1 MKAHTQS
8 TSLFESAKTY
18 IPGGVNSPV
27 RAFNSV
33 HSTPVYIEKSKGA
46 ILTDADGNEYIDFC
60 SSWGP
65 TILGHAPDTVVS
77 AIQEATE
84 NGITFGACTSKEV
97 ELASIIC
104 EQIPEIDMVRMVN
117 SGTEATM
124 TALRL
129 ARGFTKRDKIL
140 KFSGCY
146 HGHTDYLLVASGS
159 GLLTQSISS
168 SAGVT
173 QNAIKDM
180 LIAPYND
187 LEAVK
192 TIINE
197 FGDDLA
203 AIIVEPVAGNMGLIE
218 PSTGFLEALRD
229 LTIQCGALL
238 IFDEVITGF
247 RFAPTSFANTQDITP
262 DLTCLGKII
271 GGGLPIGAIG
281 GKKEI
286 MEHLAPLGDVYQAG
300 TLSGNPVALAAG
312 ITTLTQLVENPPYSH
327 IDALCKQLA
336 NGFNTIAKENN
347 YPVYCSHK
355 GSVFTIFFTS
365 QMVMKNI
372 QDVQTNCNL
381 EHFATWHN
389 MMLDKG
395 CYLSPSQFELNFI
408 SAAHTQEHI
417 QEFLTHAQTT
427 LQTIF
432 A

>member
-1 MKAHTQS
+1 MNRAHS
-8 TSLFESAKTY
+8 KSLFESANRY

-33 HSTPVYIEKSKGA
+33 NNTPVYIEKSNGA
-46 ILTDADGNEYIDFC
+46 ILTDADNNEYIDFC

-65 TILGHAPDTVVS
+65 TILGHAPESVVKS
-77 AIQEATE
+77 IQEAAQ
-84 NGITFGACTSKEV
+84 NGITFGACTSKEI

-104 EQIPEIDMVRMVN
+104 NQIPEMDMVRVVN

-146 HGHTDYLLVASGS
+146 HGHTDYLLIASGS

-173 QNAIKDM
+173 DNAVKDM

-187 LEAVK
+187 LDAVK

-197 FGDDLA
+197 FGNELA

-218 PSTGFLEALRD
+218 PENGFLEGLRN
-229 LTIQCGALL
+229 LTTQCGALL

-247 RFAPTSFANTQDITP
+247 RFAATSFATTQEISP

-312 ITTLTQLVENPPYSH
+312 ITTLTKLIEQPPYSH
-327 IDALCKQLA
+327 IDTLCKQLA
-336 NGFNTIAKENN
+336 DGFNTIAKVNN
-347 YPVYCSHK
+347 YPVYCSNK
-355 GSVFTIFFTS
+355 GSVFTIFFTTP
-365 QMVMKNI
+365 MVMKNI
-372 QDVQTNCNL
+372 
-381 EHFATWHN
+381 
-389 MMLDKG
+389 
-395 CYLSPSQFELNFI
+395 
-408 SAAHTQEHI
+408 
-417 QEFLTHAQTT
+417 
-427 LQTIF
+427 
-432 A
+432 